1 MKFNRELDFTYGEA
15 DQLASGLRRVI
26 ARNPG
31 PFTFHGTGTY
41 IIGQGKVAVIDPGPL
56 LEDHLNAILTATKG
70 EQITHIFVTHT
81 HGDHAPLAAPLK
93 ERTGA
98 MILGCAPAPST
109 ALPSHEEEHN
119 TGYAPDHVLADGE
132 RIEGP
137 GWALEAVHTP
147 GHTASHLCFA
157 WRERSILF
165 PGDHVMGWSTTIISP
180 PDGDMAAYMNS
191 LDRLEER
198 PESVYY
204 PAHGPAIENA
214 HEHIRALRRHR
225 LQREAQL
232 LELLK
237 EGISTIP
244 AMVEAAYPDLP
255 RMMHPAAER
264 SVLAHLIKLEEEGL
278 IRQNGGGYALSGPIP
293 DQDG

>member
-15 DQLASGLRRVI
+15 DELAPGLRRVI

-41 IIGQGKVAVIDPGPL
+41 IIGRGEVAIIDPGPL
-56 LEDHLNAILTATKG
+56 IDDHLAAILAATKG
-70 EQITHIFVTHT
+70 ERITHIFVTHT

-93 ERTGA
+93 KHTDA
-98 MILGCAPAPST
+98 IVLGCAPAP
-109 ALPSHEEEHN
+109 AAIGPSHEEEHDI
-119 TGYAPDHVLADGE
+119 GYCPDRILQDGD

-147 GHTASHLCFA
+147 GHTATHLCFA
-157 WRERSILF
+157 WAERNILF
-165 PGDHVMGWSTTIISP
+165 PGDHVMGWSTTIVSP
-180 PDGDMAAYMNS
+180 PDGDMAAYMQS
-191 LDRLEER
+191 LDKLEAR
-198 PESVYY
+198 PESLYY
-204 PAHGPAIENA
+204 PTHGAPIENA
-214 HEHIRALRRHR
+214 HEHIRALRQHR

-232 LELLK
+232 LDLLGQ
-237 EGISTIP
+237 GISAIP

-264 SVLAHLIKLEEEGL
+264 SVLAHLRKLQQEGL
-278 IRQNGGGYALSGPIP
+278 VDENHGAYTLTDAFRKYRK
-293 DQDG
+293 

>member
-1 MKFNRELDFTYGEA
+1 MQFNRHLDFTYGEVA
-15 DQLASGLRRVI
+15 RLAPGLRRVI

-41 IIGQGKVAVIDPGPL
+41 IIGQGEVAVIDPGPL
-56 LEDHLNAILTATKG
+56 LEDHLNAILAATRG
-70 EQITHIFVTHT
+70 ELITHILVTHT

-98 MILGCAPAPST
+98 TILGCAPAPSA
-109 ALPSHEEEHN
+109 ALPSHEEEHDTDYN
-119 TGYAPDHVLADGE
+119 PDRVLADGE
-132 RIEGP
+132 QIEGP
-137 GWALEAVHTP
+137 GWTLEAVHTP

-157 WRERSILF
+157 WPERNILF

-204 PAHGPAIENA
+204 PTHGPAIENA

-237 EGISTIP
+237 EGVSTIP

-255 RMMHPAAER
+255 RMMHPAGER
-264 SVLAHLIKLEEEGL
+264 SVLAHLIKLEAEGL
-278 IRQNGGGYALSGPIP
+278 IRQSGDEYALSGPIP
-293 DQDG
+293 DQGG